1 MLGNELQVRV
11 GESTLLKEKRPATK
25 KKKKWEMHGVRVR
38 VTRFLG

>member
-25 KKKKWEMHGVRVR
+25 KKKWEMHGVRDR